1 MNPKFDGPS
10 FVNPSHTSF
19 NLDNGKNYQTPK
31 LSLYNNKEDKHG
43 EYGKKEINKSKGK
56 PMGGKLNHESIVFY
70 F

>member
-31 LSLYNNKEDKHG
+31 VTFNSNKEDNL
-43 EYGKKEINKSKGK
+43 KKELNKPKGK
-56 PMGGKLNHESIVFY
+56 PMGGKSKYNRI
-70 F
+70 